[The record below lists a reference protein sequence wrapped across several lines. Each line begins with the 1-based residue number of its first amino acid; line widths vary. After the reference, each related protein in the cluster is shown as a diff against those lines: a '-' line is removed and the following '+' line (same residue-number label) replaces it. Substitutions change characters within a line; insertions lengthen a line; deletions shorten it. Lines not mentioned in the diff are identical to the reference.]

1 MKLKVPETELKKYNV
16 VIPKLFQLVLN
27 LPEDKQAALLKYAE
41 DLLTVEKR
49 AYIRK
54 SCKIPVSFA
63 TFDRVYH
70 DTIKNISQRGVFIE
84 TQHPFFV
91 GEDLTLTFSL
101 TGFDKPLKI
110 KGEIVQVNRNGI
122 GIEFKDVSPYIEEML
137 ATLINRMKEQNI
149 LK

>member
-1 MKLKVPETELKKYNV
+1 MKVSESDVKKYNV

-27 LPEDKQAALLKYAE
+27 LPEEKQTALLEYAE

-54 SCKIPVSFA
+54 SCTIPVSFA
-63 TFDRVYH
+63 TYDRVYA

-84 TQHPFFV
+84 TQHPLFV
-91 GEDLTLTFSL
+91 GEEIILTFSI

-122 GIEFKDVSPYIEEML
+122 GIEFKDMSPYIEEML
-137 ATLINRMKEQNI
+137 ATLIDRMKE
-149 LK
+149 

>member
-1 MKLKVPETELKKYNV
+1 MKVSESDVKKYNV

-27 LPEDKQAALLKYAE
+27 LPEEKQTVLLKYAE

-54 SCKIPVSFA
+54 SCSIPVSFA
-63 TFDRVYH
+63 TYDRVYA

-84 TQHPFFV
+84 TQHPLFV
-91 GEDLTLTFSL
+91 GEEIILTFSI
-101 TGFDKPLKI
+101 TGFDKPLKV

-122 GIEFKDVSPYIEEML
+122 GIEFKDMSPYIEEML
-137 ATLINRMKEQNI
+137 ATLINRMKEEPG
-149 LK
+149 L

>member
-1 MKLKVPETELKKYNV
+1 MKVSESDVKKYNV

-27 LPEDKQAALLKYAE
+27 LPEEKQTVLLKYAE

-54 SCKIPVSFA
+54 SCSIPVSFA
-63 TFDRVYH
+63 TYDRVYT

-84 TQHPFFV
+84 TQHPLFV
-91 GEDLTLTFSL
+91 GEEIILTFSI

-122 GIEFKDVSPYIEEML
+122 GIEFNDMSPYIEEML
-137 ATLINRMKEQNI
+137 ATLINRMKEEPG
-149 LK
+149 L

>member
-1 MKLKVPETELKKYNV
+1 MKVKVPETELKKYNV

-41 DLLTVEKR
+41 ELLTVEKR

-70 DTIKNISQRGVFIE
+70 DTIKNISQKGVFIE
-84 TQHPFFV
+84 TQHPLFV
-91 GEDLTLTFSL
+91 GENLTMTFSL
-101 TGFDKPLKI
+101 TGFDKSLKI

-122 GIEFKDVSPYIEEML
+122 GIEFKEVSPYIEEML
-137 ATLINRMKEQNI
+137 ATLINRMKEEDI

>member
-1 MKLKVPETELKKYNV
+1 MKVSESDVRKYNV

-27 LPEDKQAALLKYAE
+27 LSEEKQSALLKYAE

-54 SCKIPVSFA
+54 SCSIPVSFA
-63 TFDRVYH
+63 TYDRVYT

-84 TQHPFFV
+84 TQHPLFV
-91 GEDLTLTFSL
+91 GEEIILTFSI
-101 TGFDKPLKI
+101 TGFDKSLKI

-122 GIEFKDVSPYIEEML
+122 GIEFKDMSPYIEEML
-137 ATLINRMKEQNI
+137 ATLIDRMKEESG
-149 LK
+149 L

>member
-1 MKLKVPETELKKYNV
+1 MKVSENELKKYNV

-70 DTIKNISQRGVFIE
+70 DTIKNISQKGVFIE
-84 TQHPFFV
+84 TQHPLFV
-91 GEDLTLTFSL
+91 GEDLILTFSL
-101 TGFDKPLKI
+101 TGFDKHLKI

-122 GIEFKDVSPYIEEML
+122 GIEFKEMSPYIEEML
-137 ATLINRMKEQNI
+137 ATLINRMKEDNI
-149 LK
+149 FK

>member
-1 MKLKVPETELKKYNV
+1 MKVSESDVKKYNV

-27 LPEDKQAALLKYAE
+27 LPEEKQTALLKYAE

-54 SCKIPVSFA
+54 SCSIPVSFA
-63 TFDRVYH
+63 TYDRVYT

-84 TQHPFFV
+84 TQHPLFV
-91 GEDLTLTFSL
+91 GEEIILTFSI
-101 TGFDKPLKI
+101 TGFDKSLKI

-122 GIEFKDVSPYIEEML
+122 GIEFKDMSPYIEEML
-137 ATLINRMKEQNI
+137 ATLIDRMKEEPG
-149 LK
+149 L